1 MTPEETAGEVARGLF
16 TDGRGNEWSHLSMNN
31 ASELGWSEGPVRDR
45 IQKAI
50 EEAVSEAQAAERER
64 CARIAE
70 DVAEGHHM
78 PIIREAAYAIRRSS
92 PDPEF
97 LAREHLD
104 AWLTEHK
111 TCCRQCVDAEERG
124 VKSECVRRID
134 LKEKLKVLE
143 ALESTAR
150 QVIFGDRRTF
160 DDLCEAPVAVP
171 ADKPKENP
179 PTCPR

>member
-1 MTPEETAGEVARGLF
+1 M
-16 TDGRGNEWSHLSMNN
+16 
-31 ASELGWSEGPVRDR
+31 
-45 IQKAI
+45 AI
-50 EEAVSEAQAAERER
+50 IKEDVLCLLNYVDRER
-64 CARIAE
+64 L
-70 DVAEGHHM
+70 
-78 PIIREAAYAIRRSS
+78 EAT
-92 PDPEF
+92 
-97 LAREHLD
+97 
-104 AWLTEHK
+104 LTEHK

-179 PTCPR
+179 PPCPR